1 MIKIGKKLKNLR
13 LKNNLTQAELANR
26 CELSKGFISLL
37 ESDQTSPSLSTLED
51 ILSSLGTNFKEFFNE
66 DLAPKVVYTEDDV
79 FVKEF
84 AENGYQIHWLVSDSQ
99 KNDMEPII
107 LNLDGGSET
116 EWDDPHSGEEFGY
129 VLSGNIV
136 LCLGNAQYKV
146 KKGECFYF
154 PADLPHCII
163 NKGKTPAKLLWI
175 TTPPNF

>member
-1 MIKIGKKLKNLR
+1 MMQIGKKLKNLR
-13 LKNNLTQAELANR
+13 LKNNLTQEELANR

-51 ILSSLGTNFKEFFNE
+51 ILVGLGTNFKEFFND
-66 DLAPKVVYTEDDV
+66 DLAPKVVYTEEDV

-84 AENGYQIHWLVSDSQ
+84 SENGYQIHWLVSDSQ

-107 LNLDGGSET
+107 LNLNGGART
-116 EWDDPHSGEEFGY
+116 DWDDPHAGEEFGY

-136 LCLGNAQYKV
+136 LCLGNANYKV

-154 PADLPHCII
+154 PADLPHCIF
-163 NKGKTPAKLLWI
+163 NKGKAAARILWI

>member
-1 MIKIGKKLKNLR
+1 MIKIGEKLKNLR

-51 ILSSLGTNFKEFFNE
+51 ILISLGTNFKDFFNE
-66 DLAPKVVYTEDDV
+66 DLAPKVVYTDADI

-84 AENGYQIHWLVSDSQ
+84 EENGYQIQWLVSDSQ

-107 LNLDGGSET
+107 LTLEGGART
-116 EWDDPHSGEEFGY
+116 DWDAPHAGEEFGY
-129 VLSGNIV
+129 LLSGNLT
-136 LCLGNAQYKV
+136 LCLGQATYKV

-154 PADLPHCII
+154 AADEPHCVM
-163 NKGKTPAKLLWI
+163 NKGKTQAKLLWI